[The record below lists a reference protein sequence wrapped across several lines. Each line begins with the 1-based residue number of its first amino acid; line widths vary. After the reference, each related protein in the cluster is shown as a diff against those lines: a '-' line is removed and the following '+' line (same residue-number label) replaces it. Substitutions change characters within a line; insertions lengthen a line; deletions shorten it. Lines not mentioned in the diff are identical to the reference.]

1 MDVDNIQAIL
11 ENYKNTLQDQED
23 SDNKQ
28 ESTNQRIQK
37 LVHQT
42 LDNVLTKDQ
51 KKSFKKG
58 KCFSC
63 GTPGHFATRC
73 PNKLNFK
80 TLPRNKTY
88 KAKKNLFTKKTN
100 KKRDLAENISEEEL
114 STDSDS
120 NEEEEDFS
128 HSD

>member
-1 MDVDNIQAIL
+1 MDVNNIQAIL

-42 LDNVLTKDQ
+42 LDNILTKDQ

-63 GTPGHFATRC
+63 GTLGHFAARC
-73 PNKLNFK
+73 PNKPNFK
-80 TLPRNKTY
+80 TLPCNKTY
-88 KAKKNLFTKKTN
+88 KAKKNLFTKKAN
-100 KKRDLAENISEEEL
+100 KKRDLAENIPEEEL

-120 NEEEEDFS
+120 NEEEKDFS
-128 HSD
+128 QSD